1 MKTRI
6 IQDEPEPAEPELRD
20 GSEATQREPNS
31 GRLLRLRHELA
42 RRLRIAGS
50 HAGDQ
55 HHDAPIERRKL
66 MNTRSSNAE
75 SRRGRYRN
83 PARWSAIL
91 ACLAAVVCISAT
103 GAMAKPTTA
112 AAASPQTDVDA
123 LVAAG
128 ATGAI
133 LFVRDGN
140 KTTRYTGGLADIATQ
155 RPIGA
160 ADHYRIASLTK
171 TYVAT
176 VVLQLVAEGKLRLS
190 DTVERW
196 LPGLVPKG
204 NQITIRMLLGH
215 TSGLHDH
222 EMDPEVLK
230 PYLGGNLGYYW
241 SPLRLVKIAASRPA
255 LFAPGDTKR
264 ASYSS
269 TNYLV
274 AGLIVEK
281 VTRRSIGAELTRRI
295 FKPLRLA
302 GTSYP
307 GRNTQLPSPY
317 AHGYF
322 LLGPPPLVDVSAFS
336 PSLSGAAGG
345 IVSTVGDVAVFY
357 RALLSGRLIEPALLK
372 SMKTTMPATGSDL
385 KQRMGLGLE
394 RFPTSC
400 GAAWGHSGSFP
411 GYWTYAF
418 SSANGSRQAVVM
430 VNMNPDAV
438 PEPARPLF
446 YKALYNAYCS
456 TA

>member
-1 MKTRI
+1 MRN
-6 IQDEPEPAEPELRD
+6 
-20 GSEATQREPNS
+20 SNQR
-31 GRLLRLRHELA
+31 A
-42 RRLRIAGS
+42 R
-50 HAGDQ
+50 
-55 HHDAPIERRKL
+55 
-66 MNTRSSNAE
+66 
-75 SRRGRYRN
+75 SRR
-83 PARWSAIL
+83 PAHQKLPMRLAIL
-91 ACLAAVVCISAT
+91 IGLTAVVCI
-103 GAMAKPTTA
+103 A
-112 AAASPQTDVDA
+112 AAGAVANPAGTHAVNSQEDVDA

-133 LFVRDGN
+133 LFVRDGD

-155 RPIGA
+155 RSMGPA
-160 ADHYRIASLTK
+160 NRYRIASLTK
-171 TYVAT
+171 TYVAA
-176 VVLQLVAEGKLRLS
+176 VVLQLVAEGKLRLG

-204 NQITIRMLLGH
+204 NQITVRMLLIH

-222 EMDPEVLK
+222 ELDPEVLA
-230 PYLGGNLGYYW
+230 PYIGGDLGYYW
-241 SPLRLVKIAASRPA
+241 SPLRLVKIAVSRPA
-255 LFAPGDTKR
+255 VFAPGETKA

-269 TNYLV
+269 TNYLI

-281 VTRRSIGAELTRRI
+281 VTGRSIGAELKRRI

-307 GRNTQLPSPY
+307 GRSTQLPSPY

-322 LLGPPPLVDVSAFS
+322 LLGPPPLVDVSGFS

-345 IVSTVGDVAVFY
+345 IVSTVADVAVFY
-357 RALLSGRLIEPALLK
+357 RALLSGRLLDPALLK
-372 SMKTTMPATGSDL
+372 AMKTTMPAVNSDL

-394 RFPTSC
+394 KFPTSC
-400 GAAWGHSGSFP
+400 GPAWGHSGSFP

-418 SSANGSRQAVVM
+418 SSANGNRQAVVM

-446 YKALYNAYCS
+446 YEALYNAYCS

>member
-1 MKTRI
+1 M
-6 IQDEPEPAEPELRD
+6 
-20 GSEATQREPNS
+20 SNS
-31 GRLLRLRHELA
+31 DYR
-42 RRLRIAGS
+42 
-50 HAGDQ
+50 
-55 HHDAPIERRKL
+55 
-66 MNTRSSNAE
+66 TRSNTPGHQKTSI
-75 SRRGRYRN
+75 RL
-83 PARWSAIL
+83 AIL
-91 ACLAAVVCISAT
+91 GCVTAFACLAAA
-103 GAMAKPTTA
+103 GAMASSAESHA
-112 AAASPQTDVDA
+112 AGLQQDVDA

-133 LFVRDGN
+133 LYVRDGN
-140 KTTRYTGGLADIATQ
+140 KTTRFTGGLADIAAQ
-155 RPIGA
+155 RPMA
-160 ADHYRIASLTK
+160 PDNRYRIASLTK
-171 TYVAT
+171 TYVST

-190 DTVERW
+190 DTIERW

-204 NQITIRMLLGH
+204 DKITLRMLLGH

-222 EMDPEVLK
+222 EIDPEVLA
-230 PYLGGNLGYYW
+230 PYIGGDLGYYW
-241 SPLRLVKIAASRPA
+241 SPLRLVKIAASRPV

-264 ASYSS
+264 SSYSS
-269 TNYLV
+269 TNYLL

-307 GRNTQLPSPY
+307 GKNTQLPSPY

-345 IVSTVGDVAVFY
+345 IVSTVADVAVFY
-357 RALLSGRLIEPALLK
+357 RALLSGRLIEPALLE
-372 SMKTTMPATGSDL
+372 SMKTTMATTGDL

-418 SSANGSRQAVVM
+418 SSAKGNRQAVVM